1 MLSTTLVHAV
11 ETTVAYVERA
21 LDCVGKLKKKRIL
34 KADETI
40 LLEKKKNVKA
50 I

>member
-1 MLSTTLVHAV
+1 MLSTTLAHAV

-21 LDCVGKLKKKRIL
+21 LDCAEKLKKKLSL
-34 KADETI
+34 KAFEMI